1 MTAGLELA
9 RQGGAQAVTLRA
21 VTRAAGVSPAAAY
34 RHFADLDELLS
45 AVGARAL
52 RALALAIED
61 EQAAATRAVEGGRA
75 TLADRDPGRWTPP
88 PTAEER
94 DLAARPDERE
104 SATPPTAEERDLA
117 ARPDERESATPP
129 TAEERD
135 LAADDAQGTHPSGP
149 EPTVAAPAELAI
161 ARLRAVGQA
170 YIGFALEH
178 TRVFELAMFGLP
190 TMADAHRPDAAGRTG
205 RTAYELLTDA
215 VTDLVTAG
223 VLPPEQA
230 DGVIVLCWSTVHG
243 FAALATQGPLRE
255 LPSETLAAAGAAVIQ
270 GVTAALGTPVGA

>member
-1 MTAGLELA
+1 MTSASPPTNKPYHHGHLRDALVTAGLELA

-61 EQAAATRAVEGGRA
+61 EQAAATRAIEDELA
-75 TLADRDPGRWTPP
+75 T
-88 PTAEER
+88 
-94 DLAARPDERE
+94 RPAERE
-104 SATPPTAEERDLA
+104 LATPPTAEER
-117 ARPDERESATPP
+117 RPATS
-129 TAEERD
+129 D
-135 LAADDAQGTHPSGP
+135 GQGTDASGP
-149 EPTVAAPAELAI
+149 EPTVAAPAKLAI
-161 ARLRAVGQA
+161 ARLRAVGSA
-170 YIGFALEH
+170 YIGFALKH

-215 VTDLVTAG
+215 VADLVTAG

-255 LPSETLAAAGAAVIQ
+255 LPGETLAAAGVAVIQ
-270 GVTAALGTPVGA
+270 AVIAALRPPVGA